1 MLIIENFI
9 SSYLILKFSGWGCK
23 LQNVSI
29 NLKLEFGVYLRIQF
43 ALKQFL
49 NYINTNLT
57 PKGEANYQ
65 RIIKQ
70 QGNILKVIIR
80 SYGSGLTP
88 SRIRPQEKKLDLDPT
103 PQKKNWTRCRPAKF
117 TYLHLLKNQRILNI
131 FTVTW
136 LYSERCEIDH

>member
-88 SRIRPQEKKLDLDPT
+88 SRSDHRKKTGFGSNPPEKKLDPV
-103 PQKKNWTRCRPAKF
+103 QNC
-117 TYLHLLKNQRILNI
+117 
-131 FTVTW
+131 
-136 LYSERCEIDH
+136 